1 MESTD
6 SAQFVIPNDDSMHS
20 APDSEGNANND
31 GAVDGARDDAD
42 GRDNAPDDADGRD
55 NARDDADGRD
65 NFEGE
70 GNAPEATEPSPQE
83 CILMFKE
90 EVEALR
96 KRPRSE
102 NIPTTIPER
111 EVFQRISSMIRVSGL
126 AAQRKALELSGL
138 TSLSKRIRRVC
149 LLIVS
154 HEVVSSSES
163 HFTWKLRARAV
174 LPDSSPISISD
185 FAKRVFIETE
195 NNVEVGE
202 WNASKSAGSQPVDEF
217 VITRTSPLPTVA
229 RIHISLDADPPIFRL
244 HQKLATLLGLEH
256 ETMLGIVSRIMGYV
270 SQHSLQD
277 ADDRRYINCDQELHE
292 ILGAARIAVCHIQKL
307 IEKHIDVCE
316 AFVVPYEL
324 SAKSD
329 TRVYEGIIDTHRDPV
344 TAAPCLPPLPDAV
357 FDSETMDVLRKIH
370 TARTRHQFFSRLANN
385 PREFL
390 TEYVESQSN
399 DVRVLQQGGGLSQA
413 SREEASRA
421 RLWQQPWVE
430 ESVASYVIRSFK

>member
-6 SAQFVIPNDDSMHS
+6 GAQFAIGPNEDSMHS
-20 APDSEGNANND
+20 APDSDGNANND
-31 GAVDGARDDAD
+31 GAVDGPRDDAD
-42 GRDNAPDDADGRD
+42 VRDFD
-55 NARDDADGRD
+55 
-65 NFEGE
+65 GE
-70 GNAPEATEPSPQE
+70 GGAPEAVEPSPQE
-83 CILMFKE
+83 CILAFKE
-90 EVEALR
+90 EVEVLR
-96 KRPRSE
+96 KRPRIE
-102 NIPTTIPER
+102 TIPTTIPER

-126 AAQRKALELSGL
+126 AAQRKALELAGL
-138 TSLSKRIRRVC
+138 KTLSKRIRRVC
-149 LLIVS
+149 RLIVS
-154 HEVVSSSES
+154 HEVVSSNES
-163 HFTWKLRARAV
+163 QFTWKLRARAV
-174 LPDSSPISISD
+174 LSDSSPISISD

-202 WNASKSAGSQPVDEF
+202 WNASKSAGCQPVDEF

-244 HQKLATLLGLEH
+244 HPKFAALLGLEH
-256 ETMLGIVSRIMGYV
+256 ETMLGIVSRIMAYV
-270 SQHSLQD
+270 SQRSLQD
-277 ADDRRYINCDQELHE
+277 ADDRRYINCDQDLHD

-324 SAKSD
+324 NTKPD
-329 TRVYEGIIDTHRDPV
+329 TKVYEAIIDTHRDPV
-344 TAAPCLPPLPDAV
+344 TAAPCLPPLPDEA
-357 FDSETMDVLRKIH
+357 FDAETLNVLRKVH
-370 TARTRHQFFSRLANN
+370 MARTRHQFFNRLANS

-390 TEYVESQSN
+390 TEYAESQAS
-399 DVRVLQQGGGLSQA
+399 DLRILQQGGGLSHA